1 MKRRV
6 QVALAV
12 SALLG
17 ASQAMAAAAD
27 WEVLPFGSLGSYYE
41 SNLGL
46 SPVSGDKL
54 DVLGA
59 EATAGVA
66 LRATSPVSTFILR
79 PYARSTW
86 FPSEKDSDYNN
97 AYLDLDYKRRGQRS
111 NLSLL
116 GNFAHE
122 TVTSR
127 ALDVTTPQ
135 GDLGNP
141 TDGDVSNAG
150 TRSRR
155 DLVGVYPMASFS
167 ITQRNRLDLAIN
179 WVDVNYDREL
189 PGQELGY
196 GFSRGAVGWGFSISQ
211 LDSVTLTAAADK
223 FDPDDLQGQPPSI
236 GSRTN
241 SLTARWM
248 RSLNETQRWYVQAGA
263 NRTRFELA
271 QGATDRITKSGYS
284 GGAGASWKREKSQL
298 FVDLVYRVQPSSS
311 GVISNQTDGRLRLVR
326 NFTPRWAGT
335 IAARYVRSQAVD
347 KTTTTDYRDYGNF
360 NVGAEWRWSRKLSLK
375 GELAYIRQKLENQ
388 PSAGDSQMVTLSF
401 AYDAGRTD

>member
-1 MKRRV
+1 MKPRV
-6 QVALAV
+6 KVALVV

-17 ASQAMAAAAD
+17 ASQAMAAAD

-46 SPVSGDKL
+46 SPVAGDKL

-86 FPSEKDSDYNN
+86 FPSEQDSDYNN

-167 ITQRNRLDLAIN
+167 LTQRNRLDLAIN
-179 WVDVNYDREL
+179 YVDVNYDREL

-196 GFSRGAVGWGFSISQ
+196 GFQRGAVGWGFSISQ

-284 GGAGASWKREKSQL
+284 GGAGRELEAREVAAVRGPRVSRAAQL
-298 FVDLVYRVQPSSS
+298 LRRHFQPDRRTPAAGAQFHAALGGHYCSAVCAFPGGGQDHDHRLS
-311 GVISNQTDGRLRLVR
+311 RLRQFQCRRRVALVPQ
-326 NFTPRWAGT
+326 TVA
-335 IAARYVRSQAVD
+335 
-347 KTTTTDYRDYGNF
+347 
-360 NVGAEWRWSRKLSLK
+360 
-375 GELAYIRQKLENQ
+375 
-388 PSAGDSQMVTLSF
+388 
-401 AYDAGRTD
+401 